1 MFIVRRRLVGLVA
14 GAVLAGCLGCGG
26 GAPPASSSTQEAEVS
41 GTVTIRGK
49 PATVGEITFD
59 PSNVYR
65 RGAGL
70 ASAKVGPDG
79 RYSLKTLVGE
89 NAVRVRGP
97 QVDKDPTL
105 DTNQLNVVI
114 KAGTNAVP
122 VDVK

>member
-1 MFIVRRRLVGLVA
+1 MSDAKRLVVGLVA
-14 GAVLAGCLGCGG
+14 GFVLITTGGCGDG
-26 GAPPASSSTQEAEVS
+26 TPSVSSSREEADVK

-49 PATVGEITFD
+49 PANRGEVVFD
-59 PSNVYR
+59 PSNIHR
-65 RGAGL
+65 RDAGL
-70 ASAKVGPDG
+70 ASAKIGPDG

-97 QVDKDPTL
+97 EVDKDRSL

-114 KAGTNAVP
+114 KSGANTVP